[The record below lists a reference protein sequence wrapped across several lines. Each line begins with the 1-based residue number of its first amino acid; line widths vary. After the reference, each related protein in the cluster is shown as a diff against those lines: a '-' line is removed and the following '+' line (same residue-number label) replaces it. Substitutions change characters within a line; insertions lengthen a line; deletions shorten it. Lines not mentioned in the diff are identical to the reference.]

1 MNEETQN
8 KLNKILTQMEGTS
21 ELFSEEEKRLM
32 NQSLGKIDVSK
43 GKGSEAYYEYSEAN
57 FDEDDPQDCP
67 KSDSSF
73 KKGFDYAIRILS
85 LRDYSIH
92 KMKQKLKERQ
102 CSPEDIEAVIE
113 KLLEFNYLREEE
125 YTRQRMKQLIV
136 KGYAN
141 RTIMQKLTHE
151 HLKADESEIEK
162 IRNEQDLT
170 SESQLSYLIEKKLRY
185 KEIPTEFEAKMKLK
199 QKVMRFCISKGFDY
213 SQVNQAMS
221 EYFK

>member
-8 KLNKILTQMEGTS
+8 KLKSILAEQGGQS
-21 ELFSEEEKRLM
+21 DLFKDFQKEEAKD
-32 NQSLGKIDVSK
+32 N
-43 GKGSEAYYEYSEAN
+43 
-57 FDEDDPQDCP
+57 
-67 KSDSSF
+67 SSF
-73 KKGFDYAIRILS
+73 KKALDYSIRILS

-102 CSPEDIEAVIE
+102 CSPENIDAVIE
-113 KLLEFNYLREEE
+113 KLLEFNYLREDE

-141 RTIMQKLTHE
+141 RTIMQKLQHE

-213 SQVNQAMS
+213 SEVNQAMS
-221 EYFK
+221 EYFR